1 MQIFFMLNINK
12 ERKLY
17 HFINEISTKK
27 LIDLKVERT
36 YIPTSRNIIWM
47 LSVEQS
53 SGRFSTKTVRD

>member
-17 HFINEISTKK
+17 HFINEISTKN